1 VININTKTG
10 NVAMMSE
17 EDYMGL
23 METLYLE
30 SVPGLKEE
38 LLAAAKAPNS
48 EFLSEDEIQW

>member
-1 VININTKTG
+1 
-10 NVAMMSE
+10 MSE

-38 LLAAAKAPNS
+38 LLAADKAPNS

>member
-1 VININTKTG
+1 
-10 NVAMMSE
+10 MMSE

-23 METLYLE
+23 METLYLK